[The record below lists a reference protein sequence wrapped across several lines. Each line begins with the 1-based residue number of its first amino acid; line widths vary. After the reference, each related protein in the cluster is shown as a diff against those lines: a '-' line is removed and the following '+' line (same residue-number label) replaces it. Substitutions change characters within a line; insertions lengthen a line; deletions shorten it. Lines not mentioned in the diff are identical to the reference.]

1 MPKEK
6 IKTVIIEVA
15 GTILGAAIMAFGV
28 ASFLLPSQL
37 SAGGV
42 SGITTITYYLFNIP
56 MGTMIIIINVPLF
69 IFAGYRIGKEFFIKS
84 LIGTISLSV
93 FIDILDKY
101 PAVTTDRFLA
111 SIYGGVII
119 GIGTA
124 IILKVGSS
132 TGGTELVAN
141 IIKTYNPYISMSRY
155 LTIIDIVIV
164 SLNVIFLGHIE
175 IGLYSAIA
183 IYLYGKMVDI
193 IFEGIY
199 FTKLLFIISDKNE
212 EISDAIVNEVKRG
225 VTGLYGKGMYK
236 DKEKLVL
243 ICAASRR
250 DVYKIKDLARRIDKK
265 SFIVVANAREVV
277 GKGFKEI
284 GGRSLK
290 LQNCDKRDS
299 PFCCS
304 SAILR
309 TVPEVSSFCN

>member
-6 IKTVIIEVA
+6 LRNIIVEVL
-15 GTILGAAIMAFGV
+15 GTIFGAAIMALGV
-28 ASFLLPSQL
+28 ASFLLPNQL
-37 SAGGV
+37 SSGGF
-42 SGITTITYYLFNIP
+42 SGVATIIYYLFKIP
-56 MGTMIIIINVPLF
+56 MGTMIIAMNIPLF
-69 IFAGYRIGKEFFIKS
+69 LFAGYRIGKRFFLKS
-84 LIGTISLSV
+84 LIGTVSLSV
-93 FIDILDKY
+93 FIDLIDKY
-101 PAVTTDRFLA
+101 PPITTDRFLA

-141 IIKTYNPYISMSRY
+141 LIKTYNPYITISKY

-164 SLNVIFLGHIE
+164 TLNVIFLGHIE
-175 IGLYSAIA
+175 IGLYSAIT

-199 FTKLLFIISDKNE
+199 FTKLLFIISDKNQ
-212 EISDAIVNEVKRG
+212 EISNAIVSEVGRG

-236 DKEKLVL
+236 NNDKLIL

-250 DVYKIKDLARRIDKK
+250 DVYKIKDLARRIDRK

-277 GKGFKEI
+277 GKGFKE
-284 GGRSLK
+284 
-290 LQNCDKRDS
+290 
-299 PFCCS
+299 
-304 SAILR
+304 
-309 TVPEVSSFCN
+309 E

>member
-6 IKTVIIEVA
+6 LRNIIVEVL
-15 GTILGAAIMAFGV
+15 GTIFGAAIMALGV
-28 ASFLLPSQL
+28 ASFLLPNQL
-37 SAGGV
+37 SSGGF
-42 SGITTITYYLFNIP
+42 SGIATIIYYLFEIP
-56 MGTMIIIINVPLF
+56 MGTMIIAMNIPLF
-69 IFAGYRIGKEFFIKS
+69 LFAGYRIGKRFFIKS

-93 FIDILDKY
+93 FIDLIDKY
-101 PAVTTDRFLA
+101 PPITTDRFLA

-141 IIKTYNPYISMSRY
+141 LIKTYNPYITISKY

-164 SLNVIFLGHIE
+164 TLNVVFLGHIE
-175 IGLYSAIA
+175 IGLYSAIT

-199 FTKLLFIISDKNE
+199 FTKLLFIISDKNQ
-212 EISDAIVNEVKRG
+212 EISNAIVSKVGRG

-236 DKEKLVL
+236 NNDKLIL

-250 DVYKIKDLARRIDKK
+250 DVYKIKDLARRIDRK

-277 GKGFKEI
+277 GKGFKE
-284 GGRSLK
+284 
-290 LQNCDKRDS
+290 
-299 PFCCS
+299 
-304 SAILR
+304 
-309 TVPEVSSFCN
+309 E